1 MIELM
6 AVALELSVYLCP
18 PRLIDLPTLHPPS
31 PNAATRTGI
40 SPPSSPISPPSLA
53 FLNTQG
59 RIYMKEKTQRVVVT
73 GLGPISAV
81 GIGKDDFWKALL
93 EGKCGIDKISG
104 FDPSGLT
111 CQIGAEVKGFD
122 AKPYFKDKV
131 AREEG
136 REGRREEGSEGV
148 RELREELS
156 RYSDAFSQSKTSSL
170 SSVFIFPFIIIEKRR
185 P

>member
-1 MIELM
+1 
-6 AVALELSVYLCP
+6 
-18 PRLIDLPTLHPPS
+18 
-31 PNAATRTGI
+31 
-40 SPPSSPISPPSLA
+40 
-53 FLNTQG
+53 
-59 RIYMKEKTQRVVVT
+59 MKEKTQRVVVT

-136 REGRREEGSEGV
+136 REGGKEGGREGGEGE
-148 RELREELS
+148 S
-156 RYSDAFSQSKTSSL
+156 R
-170 SSVFIFPFIIIEKRR
+170 
-185 P
+185 